1 MEEVFTNEKEM
12 ESEETKGIIEEVSKE
27 ETVQEEKDISAE
39 KADETIETEESEAV
53 VEENVEETAEDVV
66 AEENKETEPAA
77 EEETVREQAAEVSE
91 GVTAPTESVP
101 EGVILGMPD
110 SYKVSKVGSDEE
122 IIDLV
127 SKIQKLIDSAIEA
140 IKYFQY
146 EDAVKTLKEANKE
159 VGKIS
164 EHEDRTAMENE
175 ILSHIAR
182 IKWITGQWDKAL
194 GYCDSI
200 IELKDIT
207 ANQIPVIH
215 AYLIK
220 GEILGSRGHYRKA
233 VEIFRE
239 ALSIADR
246 LGDHKEIAHCCY
258 SLGTYYS
265 RIGETVTGQK
275 LLERARTIAEKYKE
289 TPGMKLILANLYNQ
303 IGLIHF
309 RKRQLDES
317 QKLFLSTIEMLDDE
331 PYAHEKAEALRYMGV
346 TQSVLKENRSA
357 LDYHS
362 KALWI
367 HKQVTNWFGMAKVY
381 NSIGQTCTDI
391 GMVDNAIYF
400 MQKAERICRDLGA
413 DAEAAN
419 IYGKLGNVFMLKEE
433 YDKAVSFFTRDIE
446 MSKKFG
452 NIRALGFAYHHIG
465 QCYIYLGKNKDAIHH
480 LKHSQEL
487 FHKAGD
493 GVNEKS
499 ATLTLCAAYINEGNL
514 EEAVNIAQALGQTI
528 PQYEHSIDNATLLM
542 YLGVIERHMK
552 NWADS
557 SRYLNK
563 SVNML
568 KAQGPSIKLAEAYYE
583 YGLMCL
589 GINDNE
595 GALSKFKEAFKI
607 ARDMGL
613 IRQKERYFRMIERID
628 DLEIVKLMM
637 EELPD

>member
-1 MEEVFTNEKEM
+1 MEEIFTDDKDMEVKET
-12 ESEETKGIIEEVSKE
+12 SNVI
-27 ETVQEEKDISAE
+27 A
-39 KADETIETEESEAV
+39 EES
-53 VEENVEETAEDVV
+53 
-66 AEENKETEPAA
+66 
-77 EEETVREQAAEVSE
+77 EEETVSKAEDIIPENEEGTAHHPDQTASFEEDQENRADEEKAAMETLSAGKTSGEGRESDEN
-91 GVTAPTESVP
+91 VP
-101 EGVILGMPD
+101 DGVIIGMPD
-110 SYKVSKVGSDEE
+110 SYKLSKVGSDEE
-122 IIDLV
+122 IGSLV
-127 SKIQKLIDSAIEA
+127 TEIRKLIDSAIEA

-146 EDAVKTLKEANKE
+146 KDAVKTLKDANRE

-164 EHEDRTAMENE
+164 GHEDRTAMENE
-175 ILSHIAR
+175 ILSHIAK
-182 IKWITGQWDKAL
+182 IKWIIGQWDKAL
-194 GYCDSI
+194 EYCDSI
-200 IELKDIT
+200 INLKDIS

-220 GEILGSRGHYRKA
+220 GEILGNRGNFRKA

-246 LGDHKEIAHCCY
+246 MEDHKEIAHCCY

-275 LLERARTIAEKYKE
+275 LLERARTIAEKFKE

-309 RKRQLDES
+309 RKRQIEES
-317 QKLFLSTIEMLDDE
+317 QKFFINTIDMLDDE

-346 TQSVLKENRSA
+346 TRSVQKENRSA

-367 HKQVTNWFGMAKVY
+367 HKQVSNRFGMAKVY

-391 GMVDNAIYF
+391 GMLDNAIYF

-413 DAEAAN
+413 EAEAAN
-419 IYGKLGNVFMLKEE
+419 IYGKLGNVFILKEE
-433 YDKAVSFFTRDIE
+433 YDKAVTFFSRDIE

-452 NIRALGFAYHHIG
+452 NIRALGFANHHMG
-465 QCYIYLGKNKDAIHH
+465 QCYIYLGRNKDAIDH

-493 GVNEKS
+493 AVNEKT

-514 EEAVNIAQALGQTI
+514 DEAVSITQILGETI
-528 PQYEHSIDNATLLM
+528 PQYEYSIESASLLM

-563 SVNML
+563 AVNML
-568 KAQGPSIKLAEAYYE
+568 KAQGPGIKLAEAYYE

-613 IRQKERYFRMIERID
+613 VRQKERYFRMIERLD

>member
-1 MEEVFTNEKEM
+1 MEEIFTND
-12 ESEETKGIIEEVSKE
+12 
-27 ETVQEEKDISAE
+27 KDMA
-39 KADETIETEESEAV
+39 
-53 VEENVEETAEDVV
+53 VEEASEVT
-66 AEENKETEPAA
+66 
-77 EEETVREQAAEVSE
+77 AEVSE
-91 GVTAPTESVP
+91 EKTVQKVEEIVSEKVEETGQAAVAGEEKSGEIQENVETEGTTEIATMPGEKAVEEQITPTP
-101 EGVILGMPD
+101 EEDKELMEDTREGIIMEMPD
-110 SYKVSKVGSDEE
+110 SYRVSKVGSDEE
-122 IIDLV
+122 ITGLV
-127 SKIQKLIDSAIEA
+127 ARIQKLIDSAIEA

-220 GEILGSRGHYRKA
+220 GEILGNRGHYRKA

-239 ALSIADR
+239 ALSMADR
-246 LGDHKEIAHCCY
+246 MGDHKEIAHCCY

-331 PYAHEKAEALRYMGV
+331 PYAHERAEALRYMGV
-346 TQSVLKENRSA
+346 TQSVRKENRSA

-367 HKQVTNWFGMAKVY
+367 HKQVSNWFGMAKVY

-419 IYGKLGNVFMLKEE
+419 IYGKLGNVFIMKEE

-465 QCYIYLGKNKDAIHH
+465 QCYIHLGKNKDAIHH

-493 GVNEKS
+493 TVNEKS

-528 PQYEHSIDNATLLM
+528 PQYEHSMDNAALLM

-563 SVNML
+563 AVNML
-568 KAQGPSIKLAEAYYE
+568 KAQGPSIKLADAYYE

-613 IRQKERYFRMIERID
+613 TRQKERYFRMIERID